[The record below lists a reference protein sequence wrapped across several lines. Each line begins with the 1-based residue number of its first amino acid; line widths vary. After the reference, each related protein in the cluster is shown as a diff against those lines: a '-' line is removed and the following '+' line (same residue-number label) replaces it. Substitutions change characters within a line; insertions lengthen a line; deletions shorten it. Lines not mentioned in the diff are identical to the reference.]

1 MVVGDTGFRRRNQET
16 LREAQNALNVAFG
29 AILSAYVGNSLAE
42 IDDRVFDHARLAGF
56 FLLLAVFILGL
67 CVGNV
72 MLLRRERGL
81 GLFFLAGGMVAGIV
95 AHQVGR
101 TLGFEVV
108 VLRILATCWV
118 VALLGSNLLLT
129 LIVWLHHRRVRRAPE
144 SGGCQSDGAVLP

>member
-1 MVVGDTGFRRRNQET
+1 MVVDSAGFARRNRET

-42 IDDRVFDHARLAGF
+42 IDNGPFDQARLAGF
-56 FLLLAVFILGL
+56 FVLLAVFILGL

-72 MLLRRERGL
+72 MLLRREWAL
-81 GLFFLAGGMVAGIV
+81 GGFFLVAGTV
-95 AHQVGR
+95 AAVFAHGIGR

-108 VLRILATCWV
+108 VLRILVLCWV

-129 LIVWLHHRRVRRAPE
+129 LIVWLHHQRR
-144 SGGCQSDGAVLP
+144 G